1 MMIARILILAALLIA
16 PGVGPAFSAPEPRA
30 PAFTE
35 AQKADL
41 TRVSDYLN
49 SIRTAQGRFVQISAD
64 GRSLSG
70 TLYLRKPGRL
80 RFEYDTPN
88 PTLVVSDGST
98 IAVSNTKLKTTDRY
112 PLVDSP
118 LRILLSD
125 KIDLAADARVSGTRR
140 ETGTLVVTARQP
152 SGPAQGE
159 ITLFFADAGS
169 SLELRQWEVVDA
181 QNLRTLVALSGLRT
195 GVELA
200 PRLFVIQELD
210 PFKRPGAG
218 RP

>member
-1 MMIARILILAALLIA
+1 MMFARIVILAMFLAA
-16 PGVGPAFSAPEPRA
+16 PVTGPALGAAAPRA
-30 PAFTE
+30 PSYTE
-35 AQKADL
+35 AQRADL

-49 SIRTAQGRFVQISAD
+49 SIRTAEGRFVQVSPD

-118 LRILLSD
+118 LRLLLND
-125 KIDLAADARVSGTRR
+125 KIDLATDPRISGTRR
-140 ETGTLVVTARQP
+140 ETGTLIVTARQA

-159 ITLFFADAGS
+159 ITLFFADSGS
-169 SLELRQWEVVDA
+169 SLELRQWEILDA